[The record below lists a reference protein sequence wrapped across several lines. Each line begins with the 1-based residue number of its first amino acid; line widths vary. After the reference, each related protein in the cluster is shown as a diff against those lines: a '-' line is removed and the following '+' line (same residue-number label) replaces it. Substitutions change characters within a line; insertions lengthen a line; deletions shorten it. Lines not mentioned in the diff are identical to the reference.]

1 MASSKAANAM
11 SRSCLPAAIRAWKIA
26 FSRLAS
32 VRCLGQ
38 GTLTVMVSSGTAA
51 SFLLGVERT
60 LRALLGQVWDLT
72 GGLAPGGRYR
82 PPATS
87 FRVPPSEDRMNG
99 RIHRQ
104 RGARDVGQ
112 LTKEAR
118 TPGTRRFL
126 KSASLLERGVR
137 AAKHL
142 AIARTS

>member
-1 MASSKAANAM
+1 MPSSKAATAM

-72 GGLAPGGRYR
+72 GGLAPGGRYLRSDLALRWGQPATKLVCRHQFRRLR
-82 PPATS
+82 PPFFSRA
-87 FRVPPSEDRMNG
+87 
-99 RIHRQ
+99 
-104 RGARDVGQ
+104 A
-112 LTKEAR
+112 
-118 TPGTRRFL
+118 TRRPAVQRPKEVTVL
-126 KSASLLERGVR
+126 ALLIPL
-137 AAKHL
+137 AA
-142 AIARTS
+142 